1 MNPNPVNSIPA
12 GTEAGASSGSLV
24 IAWLF
29 VGLPLAWG
37 VLQTFLKA
45 LALFN

>member
-1 MNPNPVNSIPA
+1 MNPQSPNPNAPDS
-12 GTEAGASSGSLV
+12 SSGGSAV

-37 VLQTFLKA
+37 VSQTFLKA
-45 LALFN
+45 LALFK